1 MAATERAIDW
11 TIRAALAAAEKK
23 AGDIVAIDVSEK
35 LAITDVF
42 LILTG
47 SNDRQVKAISD
58 AVEEAL
64 DLIDVDPVRREGQ
77 QQGRWILLDYVD
89 IVVHVQHEEERAFY
103 DLERLWKDCPFLAL
117 PEAVNQGR
125 RRGNAE

>member
-47 SNDRQVKAISD
+47 SNDRQVKAIAD

-64 DLIDVDPVRREGQ
+64 DKIDVDPVRREGQ
-77 QQGRWILLDYVD
+77 QQGRWILLDYID
-89 IVVHVQHEEERAFY
+89 IVVHVQHEEERTFY
-103 DLERLWKDCPFLAL
+103 DLERLWKDCPYIEIPLDEHAQ
-117 PEAVNQGR
+117 A
-125 RRGNAE
+125 

>member
-11 TIRAALAAAEKK
+11 TIRAARAASEKK

-64 DLIDVDPVRREGQ
+64 DLIDVDPVRREGT

-89 IVVHVQHEEERAFY
+89 IVVHIQHEEERAFY
-103 DLERLWKDCPFLAL
+103 DLERLWKDCPYIPL
-117 PEAVNQGR
+117 PADEPVSR
-125 RRGNAE
+125 

>member
-1 MAATERAIDW
+1 MVATERAIDW

-64 DLIDVDPVRREGQ
+64 DKIDVDPVRREGQ

-103 DLERLWKDCPFLAL
+103 DLERLWKDCPYIEL
-117 PEAVNQGR
+117 PLDEHDQA
-125 RRGNAE
+125 

>member
-1 MAATERAIDW
+1 VVATERAIDW

-64 DLIDVDPVRREGQ
+64 DKIDVDPVRREGQ

-103 DLERLWKDCPFLAL
+103 DLERLWKDCPYIEL
-117 PEAVNQGR
+117 PLDEHDQA
-125 RRGNAE
+125 

>member
-1 MAATERAIDW
+1 MAATERALDW
-11 TIRAALAAAEKK
+11 TIRAAKAAAEKK
-23 AGDIVAIDVSEK
+23 ATDIVAIDVSEK

-77 QQGRWILLDYVD
+77 AAGRWILLDYVD
-89 IVVHVQHEEERAFY
+89 IVVHIQHEEERAFY
-103 DLERLWKDCPFLAL
+103 DLERLWKDCPYIDL
-117 PEAVNQGR
+117 PIDEPA
-125 RRGNAE
+125 A

>member
-23 AGDIVAIDVSEK
+23 ASHIVAIDVSEK

-42 LILTG
+42 LILSG
-47 SNDRQVKAISD
+47 ANDRQVKAISD

-89 IVVHVQHEEERAFY
+89 IVVHVQNEEERAFY
-103 DLERLWKDCPFLAL
+103 DLERLWKDCPYIEIPLEEEPTA
-117 PEAVNQGR
+117 
-125 RRGNAE
+125 

>member
-1 MAATERAIDW
+1 MAASERAIDW
-11 TIRAALAAAEKK
+11 TIRAAKAAAEKK
-23 AGDIVAIDVSEK
+23 AGDIVAIDVSDK

-64 DLIDVDPVRREGQ
+64 DLIDVDPVRREGT
-77 QQGRWILLDYVD
+77 QQGRWILLDYID
-89 IVVHVQHEEERAFY
+89 IVVHVQHEEERTFY
-103 DLERLWKDCPFLAL
+103 DLERLWKDCPYIAL
-117 PEAVNQGR
+117 PLEE
-125 RRGNAE
+125 NAQQPVS

>member
-47 SNDRQVKAISD
+47 SNDRQVRAIAD

-64 DLIDVDPVRREGQ
+64 DLIDVDPVRREGT

-103 DLERLWKDCPFLAL
+103 DLERLWKDCPYIEIPLE
-117 PEAVNQGR
+117 EA
-125 RRGNAE
+125 AAK

>member
-47 SNDRQVKAISD
+47 SNDRQVRAIAD

-64 DLIDVDPVRREGQ
+64 DLIDVDPVRREGT

-103 DLERLWKDCPFLAL
+103 DLEWLWKDCPYIEIPLEE
-117 PEAVNQGR
+117 PTVE
-125 RRGNAE
+125 

>member
-1 MAATERAIDW
+1 VAATERAIDW

-23 AGDIVAIDVSEK
+23 ASGIVAIDVSEK

-47 SNDRQVKAISD
+47 TNERQVKAISD

-64 DLIDVDPVRREGQ
+64 DKIDVDPVRREGER
-77 QQGRWILLDYVD
+77 QGRWILLDYID

-103 DLERLWKDCPFLAL
+103 DLERLWKDCPYIEIPLD
-117 PEAVNQGR
+117 EQDS
-125 RRGNAE
+125 E

>member
-1 MAATERAIDW
+1 MAATERALDW
-11 TIRAALAAAEKK
+11 TKRAAQAASDKK
-23 AGDIVAIDVSEK
+23 ATDIVAIDVSEK

-64 DLIDVDPVRREGQ
+64 DKIDVDPVRREGQ
-77 QQGRWILLDYVD
+77 ATGRWILLDYVD
-89 IVVHVQHEEERAFY
+89 IVVHIQHEEERAFY
-103 DLERLWKDCPFLAL
+103 DLERLWKDCPYIELELDEPTA
-117 PEAVNQGR
+117 
-125 RRGNAE
+125 

>member
-11 TIRAALAAAEKK
+11 TTRAALAAAEKK

-35 LAITDVF
+35 LAITDIF

-47 SNDRQVKAISD
+47 NNDRQVKAISD

-64 DLIDVDPVRREGQ
+64 DRIDVDPVRREGT

-89 IVVHVQHEEERAFY
+89 IVVHIQHEEERAFY
-103 DLERLWKDCPFLAL
+103 DLERLWKDCPYIAL
-117 PEAVNQGR
+117 PLEEPVAP
-125 RRGNAE
+125 

>member
-1 MAATERAIDW
+1 MAASERAIDW

-64 DLIDVDPVRREGQ
+64 DKIDVDPVRREGT
-77 QQGRWILLDYVD
+77 QQGRWILLDYID

-103 DLERLWKDCPFLAL
+103 DLERLWKDCPYIEIPLEDGAG
-117 PEAVNQGR
+117 E
-125 RRGNAE
+125 

>member
-11 TIRAALAAAEKK
+11 AIRAAQAASEKK

-64 DLIDVDPVRREGQ
+64 DKIDVDPVRREGQ
-77 QQGRWILLDYVD
+77 QQGRWILLDYID
-89 IVVHVQHEEERAFY
+89 IVVHIQHEEERAFY
-103 DLERLWKDCPFLAL
+103 DLERLWKDCPYIDLQLDAASD
-117 PEAVNQGR
+117 EATQ
-125 RRGNAE
+125 A

>member
-23 AGDIVAIDVSEK
+23 AGDIVAIDVSDK

-64 DLIDVDPVRREGQ
+64 DAIDIDPVRREGQ
-77 QQGRWILLDYVD
+77 QQGRWILLDYIY
-89 IVVHVQHEEERAFY
+89 IVVHVQHEEERSFY
-103 DLERLWKDCPFLAL
+103 DLERLWKDCPYIEIPLEEPAT
-117 PEAVNQGR
+117 V
-125 RRGNAE
+125 

>member
-1 MAATERAIDW
+1 MAATERALDW
-11 TIRAALAAAEKK
+11 TKRAAQAASDKK
-23 AGDIVAIDVSEK
+23 ATDIVAIDVSEK

-64 DLIDVDPVRREGQ
+64 DLIDVMIGGGRLDKGRETKGLLSFFKDAAWRDGAVVDRDADGAGARPGDRRHD
-77 QQGRWILLDYVD
+77 R
-89 IVVHVQHEEERAFY
+89 
-103 DLERLWKDCPFLAL
+103 
-117 PEAVNQGR
+117 
-125 RRGNAE
+125 

>member
-23 AGDIVAIDVSEK
+23 ATDIVAIDVSDK

-77 QQGRWILLDYVD
+77 QGGRWILLDYID
-89 IVVHVQHEEERAFY
+89 IVVHVQHEEERTFY
-103 DLERLWKDCPFLAL
+103 DLERLWKDCPYIEIPLDEPA
-117 PEAVNQGR
+117 
-125 RRGNAE
+125 NA

>member
-1 MAATERAIDW
+1 MAASERAIDW
-11 TIRAALAAAEKK
+11 TIRAAQAAAEKK

-64 DLIDVDPVRREGQ
+64 DKIDVDPVRREGQ
-77 QQGRWILLDYVD
+77 QQGRWILLDYID
-89 IVVHVQHEEERAFY
+89 IVVHIQHEEERAFY
-103 DLERLWKDCPFLAL
+103 DLERLWKDCPYIEL
-117 PEAVNQGR
+117 PLDDAGDEA
-125 RRGNAE
+125 

>member
-23 AGDIVAIDVSEK
+23 ATDIVAIDVSDK

-77 QQGRWILLDYVD
+77 QGSRWILLDYID
-89 IVVHVQHEEERAFY
+89 IVVHVQHEEERTFY
-103 DLERLWKDCPFLAL
+103 DLERLWKDCPYIEIPLDEPA
-117 PEAVNQGR
+117 
-125 RRGNAE
+125 NA

>member
-1 MAATERAIDW
+1 MTASERALDW
-11 TIRAALAAAEKK
+11 TIRAARAAAEKK
-23 AGDIVAIDVSEK
+23 ATDIVAIDVSEK

-77 QQGRWILLDYVD
+77 ATGRWILLDYVD
-89 IVVHVQHEEERAFY
+89 IVVHIQHEEERAFY
-103 DLERLWKDCPFLAL
+103 DLERLWKDCPYIDL
-117 PEAVNQGR
+117 PGVE
-125 RRGNAE
+125 

>member
-1 MAATERAIDW
+1 VAATERAIDW

-23 AGDIVAIDVSEK
+23 ATDIVAIDVSDK

-77 QQGRWILLDYVD
+77 QSGRWILLDYID
-89 IVVHVQHEEERAFY
+89 IVVHVQHEEERTFY
-103 DLERLWKDCPFLAL
+103 DLERLWKDCPYIEIPLDEPA
-117 PEAVNQGR
+117 
-125 RRGNAE
+125 NA

>member
-1 MAATERAIDW
+1 MAATERALDW
-11 TIRAALAAAEKK
+11 TIRAAQAASEKK
-23 AGDIVAIDVSEK
+23 ATDIVAIDVSEK

-64 DLIDVDPVRREGQ
+64 DKIDIDPVRREGQ
-77 QQGRWILLDYVD
+77 ATGRWILLDYVD
-89 IVVHVQHEEERAFY
+89 IVVHIQHEEERAFY
-103 DLERLWKDCPFLAL
+103 DLERLWKDCPYIDL
-117 PEAVNQGR
+117 PLET
-125 RRGNAE
+125 EE

>member
-1 MAATERAIDW
+1 MTATERAIDW

-35 LAITDVF
+35 LAITDIF

-47 SNDRQVKAISD
+47 SNDRQVKAIAD

-64 DLIDVDPVRREGQ
+64 DRIDVDPVRREGT
-77 QQGRWILLDYVD
+77 QQGRWILLDYID
-89 IVVHVQHEEERAFY
+89 IVVHIQHEEERAFY
-103 DLERLWKDCPFLAL
+103 DLERLWKDCPYIEL
-117 PEAVNQGR
+117 PLGQPVAP
-125 RRGNAE
+125 

>member
-1 MAATERAIDW
+1 MAATERALDW
-11 TIRAALAAAEKK
+11 TIRAAQAAAEKK
-23 AGDIVAIDVSEK
+23 ATDIVAIDVSDK

-64 DLIDVDPVRREGQ
+64 DKIDIDPVRREGQ
-77 QQGRWILLDYVD
+77 ATGRWILLDYVD
-89 IVVHVQHEEERAFY
+89 IVVHIQHEEERAFY
-103 DLERLWKDCPFLAL
+103 DLERLWKDCPYIEL
-117 PEAVNQGR
+117 PLDTE
-125 RRGNAE
+125 E

>member
-11 TIRAALAAAEKK
+11 TIRAARAAAEKK

-47 SNDRQVKAISD
+47 SNDRQVRAISD

-64 DLIDVDPVRREGQ
+64 DKIDVDPVRREGQ
-77 QQGRWILLDYVD
+77 QQGRWILLDYID

-103 DLERLWKDCPFLAL
+103 DLERLWKDCPYIEL
-117 PEAVNQGR
+117 PLDTE
-125 RRGNAE
+125 E

>member
-23 AGDIVAIDVSEK
+23 ATDIVAIDVSDK

-77 QQGRWILLDYVD
+77 QGSRWILLDYID
-89 IVVHVQHEEERAFY
+89 IVVHIEHEEERTFY
-103 DLERLWKDCPFLAL
+103 DLERLWKDCPYIEIPLDEPA
-117 PEAVNQGR
+117 
-125 RRGNAE
+125 NA

>member
-23 AGDIVAIDVSEK
+23 AGDIVAIDVSDK

-64 DLIDVDPVRREGQ
+64 DAIDIDPVRREGQ
-77 QQGRWILLDYVD
+77 QQGRWILLDYID
-89 IVVHVQHEEERAFY
+89 IVVHVQHEEERSFY
-103 DLERLWKDCPFLAL
+103 DLERLWKDCPYIEIPLEEPAT
-117 PEAVNQGR
+117 V
-125 RRGNAE
+125 

>member
-47 SNDRQVKAISD
+47 SNDRQVRAIAD

-64 DLIDVDPVRREGQ
+64 DLIDVDPVRREGT

-103 DLERLWKDCPFLAL
+103 DLERLWKDCPYIEIPLEE
-117 PEAVNQGR
+117 PTVE
-125 RRGNAE
+125 

>member
-23 AGDIVAIDVSEK
+23 ASGIVAIDVSEK

-47 SNDRQVKAISD
+47 TNERQVKAISD

-64 DLIDVDPVRREGQ
+64 DKIDVDPVRREGER
-77 QQGRWILLDYVD
+77 QGRWILLDYID

-103 DLERLWKDCPFLAL
+103 DLERLWKDCPYIEIPLD
-117 PEAVNQGR
+117 EQDS
-125 RRGNAE
+125 E

>member
-1 MAATERAIDW
+1 VHVAATERAIDW

-35 LAITDVF
+35 LAITDIF

-47 SNDRQVKAISD
+47 SNDRQVKAIAD

-64 DLIDVDPVRREGQ
+64 DRIDVDPVRREGT
-77 QQGRWILLDYVD
+77 QQGRWILLDYID
-89 IVVHVQHEEERAFY
+89 IVVHIQHEEERAFY
-103 DLERLWKDCPFLAL
+103 DLERLWKDCPYIAL
-117 PEAVNQGR
+117 PLEQPVAP
-125 RRGNAE
+125 

>member
-23 AGDIVAIDVSEK
+23 ATDIVAIDVSDK

-77 QQGRWILLDYVD
+77 QGSRWILLDYID
-89 IVVHVQHEEERAFY
+89 IVVHIQHEEERTFY
-103 DLERLWKDCPFLAL
+103 DLERLWKDCPYIEIPLDEPA
-117 PEAVNQGR
+117 
-125 RRGNAE
+125 NA

>member
-1 MAATERAIDW
+1 MAASERAIDW
-11 TIRAALAAAEKK
+11 TIRAARAAAEKK
-23 AGDIVAIDVSEK
+23 ATDIVAIDVSDK

-58 AVEEAL
+58 AVEAAL
-64 DLIDVDPVRREGQ
+64 DLIDVDPVRREGT

-89 IVVHVQHEEERAFY
+89 IVVHIQHEEERAFY
-103 DLERLWKDCPFLAL
+103 DLERLWKDCPYIVL
-117 PEAVNQGR
+117 PIDEDVASVS
-125 RRGNAE
+125 